1 MVRTRKRALVAHMV
15 SYRDSEGKQSY
26 HETAE
31 LNDAI
36 AYVEHLR
43 NDEAVEHARI
53 YKMDELNFEYRPYF
67 RVEIAGAASA
77 APPPPP
83 AGWVAPQPTDTLPP
97 AAADEDDRDPL
108 ASAWAASERPEDRFD
123 DSVGAGNG
131 RRGLFG
137 R

>member
-1 MVRTRKRALVAHMV
+1 MV

-26 HETAE
+26 HETEE

-43 NDEAVEHARI
+43 NDEAVDHARI
-53 YKMDELNFEYRPYF
+53 FHMDEVSFEFRPYF
-67 RVEIAGAASA
+67 RVEVAAA

-83 AGWVAPQPTDTLPP
+83 PEGWVPPPPTDGP
-97 AAADEDDRDPL
+97 APAPTDDERDPL
-108 ASAWAASERPEDRFD
+108 AVAWAASERPEDRFD
-123 DSVGAGNG
+123 ESVAAGNG

>member
-1 MVRTRKRALVAHMV
+1 MV

-26 HETAE
+26 HETEE

-43 NDEAVEHARI
+43 NDEAVDHARI
-53 YKMDELNFEYRPYF
+53 FHMDEVSFEFRPYF
-67 RVEIAGAASA
+67 RVEVAAA
-77 APPPPP
+77 APPPPPP
-83 AGWVAPQPTDTLPP
+83 AGWVPP
-97 AAADEDDRDPL
+97 PPPADAAADAAAPAPTDDERDPL
-108 ASAWAASERPEDRFD
+108 AVAWAASERPEDRFD
-123 DSVGAGNG
+123 ESVAAGNG

>member
-1 MVRTRKRALVAHMV
+1 MV

-26 HETAE
+26 HETE
-31 LNDAI
+31 GLNDAI

-43 NDEAVEHARI
+43 NDEAVDRARI
-53 YKMDELNFEYRPYF
+53 FTMDEVPFEFRPYF
-67 RVEIAGAASA
+67 RVEIASA

-83 AGWVAPQPTDTLPP
+83 AGMLPP
-97 AAADEDDRDPL
+97 PPADVPAPLAADDERDPL
-108 ASAWAASERPEDRFD
+108 AAAWAAGESPEDRIE
-123 DSVGAGNG
+123 DSVGAGMG

>member
-1 MVRTRKRALVAHMV
+1 MV

-26 HETAE
+26 HETEE

-43 NDEAVEHARI
+43 NDEAVDHARI
-53 YKMDELNFEYRPYF
+53 FHMDEVSFEFRPYF
-67 RVEIAGAASA
+67 RVEVAAA
-77 APPPPP
+77 APPPPPP
-83 AGWVAPQPTDTLPP
+83 AGWVPPPPTD
-97 AAADEDDRDPL
+97 AAADAPAPAPTDDERDPL
-108 ASAWAASERPEDRFD
+108 AVAWAASERPEDRFD
-123 DSVGAGNG
+123 ESVAAGNG

>member
-1 MVRTRKRALVAHMV
+1 MV

-26 HETAE
+26 HETEE

-43 NDEAVEHARI
+43 NDEAVDHARI
-53 YKMDELNFEYRPYF
+53 FHMDEVSFEFRPYF
-67 RVEIAGAASA
+67 RVEVAAA
-77 APPPPP
+77 LPPPPP
-83 AGWVAPQPTDTLPP
+83 AGWVPPPPTDEP
-97 AAADEDDRDPL
+97 APATTDDERDPL
-108 ASAWAASERPEDRFD
+108 AAAWAASERPEDQFD
-123 DSVGAGNG
+123 ESVAAGNG

>member
-1 MVRTRKRALVAHMV
+1 MV

-26 HETAE
+26 HETEE

-43 NDEAVEHARI
+43 NDEAVDHARI
-53 YKMDELNFEYRPYF
+53 FKTDEVSFEFRPYF
-67 RVEIAGAASA
+67 RVEVAAA
-77 APPPPP
+77 APPPPPP
-83 AGWVAPQPTDTLPP
+83 AGWVPPPADAAVDAPAPAPTD
-97 AAADEDDRDPL
+97 DERDPL
-108 ASAWAASERPEDRFD
+108 AVAWAASERPEDRFD
-123 DSVGAGNG
+123 ESVAAGNG

>member
-1 MVRTRKRALVAHMV
+1 MV

-26 HETAE
+26 HETEE

-43 NDEAVEHARI
+43 NDEAVDHARI
-53 YKMDELNFEYRPYF
+53 FHMDEVSFEFRPYF
-67 RVEIAGAASA
+67 RVEVAAA
-77 APPPPP
+77 APPPPPP
-83 AGWVAPQPTDTLPP
+83 AGWVPPPPADAPTDAP
-97 AAADEDDRDPL
+97 APAPAPTDDERDPL
-108 ASAWAASERPEDRFD
+108 AVAWAASERPEDRFD
-123 DSVGAGNG
+123 ESVAAGNG

>member
-1 MVRTRKRALVAHMV
+1 MV

-26 HETAE
+26 HETEE

-36 AYVEHLR
+36 AFVERLR
-43 NDEAVEHARI
+43 NDEAVDHARI
-53 YKMDELNFEYRPYF
+53 FKMDELTFEYRPYF

-77 APPPPP
+77 VGAAAPPPP
-83 AGWVAPQPTDTLPP
+83 AGWVAPPAPDTLPP
-97 AAADEDDRDPL
+97 AAANEDDRDPL

-123 DSVGAGNG
+123 DAVGASNG

>member
-1 MVRTRKRALVAHMV
+1 VSHLV
-15 SYRDSEGKQSY
+15 SYRDSDGKQSY
-26 HETAE
+26 HETVE

-43 NDEAVEHARI
+43 NDEAVDHARI
-53 YKMDELNFEYRPYF
+53 FKMDEVSFEFRPYF
-67 RVEIAGAASA
+67 RVEIAETAPA

-83 AGWVAPQPTDTLPP
+83 ADWVPPQPVDEP
-97 AAADEDDRDPL
+97 APADDERDPL
-108 ASAWAASERPEDRFD
+108 AAAWAASERPEEHLE
-123 DSVGAGNG
+123 DSVGAGMG